1 MFNVGRYDPNEE
13 KRKRT
18 TISAS
23 SKAKRRKRPRKGAT
37 NMMGA
42 KPTET
47 KLELVNNED
56 HGSESDSS
64 SSVPTSSDESK
75 YLQNQS
81 TLRVI
86 APKAPEITKNR
97 NIGMADE
104 GFDDFDVDTE
114 LLDTNINV
122 TEEVDNDALDNSE
135 RNEVELPQEIKTALH
150 MSSLPIEE
158 AAKAWDLAPFLIEN
172 LKRDGYKQ
180 FFPIQSLVIPDVIAS
195 ERHSHIRAR
204 DVCVS
209 APTGSGKT
217 LGFVLPVLNALSKRQ
232 VRRLRALIILPSRDL
247 ASQVYQ
253 VFERYT
259 HGSDL
264 RVGLAIGQS
273 DFKAEQIA
281 LSVGSPDL
289 SDMEDL
295 GTVRHR
301 YALNEND
308 LDLALEAF
316 PGFTN
321 AEAPPNYELQIPKG
335 GRSAVDVLV
344 CTPGRLVDHLD
355 RTPGFTLQHLRFCV
369 IDEADRLVNQSY
381 HNWIGR
387 VIASAN
393 AASVDAW
400 HEMASNGSGDGR
412 SSLKLSQDGNS
423 FVIDPIT
430 WRRGGADGDASSF
443 SNNGMGINSISASV
457 CRPAQL
463 RKLLFSATL
472 TKDPQK
478 LASLGLVNPKH
489 YDAHHLGSGKG
500 SSQKYSM
507 PSALSEYT
515 VECTAEQKPL
525 VLLALLLDKLQHE
538 SSERNLVAV
547 FTSSLDSTH
556 RLVRL
561 LQLLWSAADLGDPS
575 SVTEFSSAL
584 NQIQRTQLMKR
595 CTDTDGDVSVVICS
609 DGMSRGMDIPTV
621 SAVINY
627 DVPSFAKTYVH
638 RCGRTARAG
647 KQGIAISV
655 LKGGQVK
662 QFQRMRKLI
671 EDPARVKEK
680 VVNKDLVRNAFNHYR
695 ACVKALRTVIQ
706 AEEDGEISTTDTI
719 PASFIP
725 VNR

>member
-321 AEAPPNYELQIPKG
+321 AEAPPNYEL
-335 GRSAVDVLV
+335 
-344 CTPGRLVDHLD
+344 
-355 RTPGFTLQHLRFCV
+355 
-369 IDEADRLVNQSY
+369 
-381 HNWIGR
+381 
-387 VIASAN
+387 
-393 AASVDAW
+393 
-400 HEMASNGSGDGR
+400 
-412 SSLKLSQDGNS
+412 
-423 FVIDPIT
+423 
-430 WRRGGADGDASSF
+430 
-443 SNNGMGINSISASV
+443 
-457 CRPAQL
+457 
-463 RKLLFSATL
+463 
-472 TKDPQK
+472 
-478 LASLGLVNPKH
+478 
-489 YDAHHLGSGKG
+489 
-500 SSQKYSM
+500 
-507 PSALSEYT
+507 
-515 VECTAEQKPL
+515 
-525 VLLALLLDKLQHE
+525 
-538 SSERNLVAV
+538 
-547 FTSSLDSTH
+547 TH

-561 LQLLWSAADLGDPS
+561 LQLLWSAADLGD
-575 SVTEFSSAL
+575 
-584 NQIQRTQLMKR
+584 
-595 CTDTDGDVSVVICS
+595 
-609 DGMSRGMDIPTV
+609 
-621 SAVINY
+621 
-627 DVPSFAKTYVH
+627 H
-638 RCGRTARAG
+638 R
-647 KQGIAISV
+647 
-655 LKGGQVK
+655 
-662 QFQRMRKLI
+662 
-671 EDPARVKEK
+671 
-680 VVNKDLVRNAFNHYR
+680 
-695 ACVKALRTVIQ
+695 
-706 AEEDGEISTTDTI
+706 
-719 PASFIP
+719 
-725 VNR
+725 